1 MMKKNKLSE
10 AAYHT
15 IKSSG
20 SQRLGMYGLPNIHK
34 ANTPLRPI
42 LSMIQS
48 PQHKLARWLN
58 EQLESVVDMYSTYCI
73 KDSFT
78 FANTIRI
85 LQHDSA
91 RKIHV
96 LVLI

>member
-10 AAYHT
+10 AAYQT
-15 IKSSG
+15 IRRSG
-20 SQRLGMYGLPNIHK
+20 SQRLGMYALPKIHK

-58 EQLESVVDMYSTYCI
+58 EQLESVVDMYLTDCI
-73 KDSFT
+73 NDSFT
-78 FANTIRI
+78 IANTITI

-91 RKIHV
+91 CKIHV